1 MVEGAVTPRGLEVD
15 LTIRRSDVFRL
26 SLGLEIPAGTT
37 VALLGPNGAGKSTAV
52 AAIAGLLP
60 IDAGLITLN
69 GAVLDD
75 PTSDVF
81 VPADERSVGVVFQD
95 YLLFPHLSVL
105 ENVAFGL
112 RTRRMPREQAVART
126 RNWLERLGLG
136 SLERRRPGDLS
147 GGQAQRVAL
156 ARALVTEP
164 DLLLLDEPLSA
175 LDITIRTELRHTL
188 AEHLDAFSGP
198 RLLITHDPT
207 EAFLLGDD
215 IHVIENGA
223 VTQSGVADD
232 IRLRPRTQYAADL
245 AGANLISGT
254 ASSGRVDT
262 ADQTVHIADD
272 QVDGA
277 VLLTIHPTAISIHAN
292 RPEGSPRNNW
302 PTTVERVELLGT
314 RVRLRTGPPLPLTVE
329 LTEAARAE
337 MALTTGSTV
346 WVAVKATEIGVQADH
361 VGTGATHPTVDTVP
375 ESTA

>member
-1 MVEGAVTPRGLEVD
+1 MVEGAVTPSGLEVD
-15 LTIRRSDVFRL
+15 LTIRRSDVFQL
-26 SLGLEIPAGTT
+26 SLDLLIPAGTT

-60 IDAGLITLN
+60 IDTGRITLN

-75 PTSDVF
+75 PASDVF
-81 VPADERSVGVVFQD
+81 VPADERRVGVVFQD
-95 YLLFPHLSVL
+95 YLLFPHLSIL

-126 RNWLERLGLG
+126 RNWLERLGLE
-136 SLERRRPGDLS
+136 SLERRKPGDLS

-175 LDITIRTELRHTL
+175 LDVTTRTEMRHTL
-188 AEHLDAFSGP
+188 AEHLDAFAGP

-207 EAFLLGDD
+207 EAFLLADD

-223 VTQSGVADD
+223 VTQSGAADD

-245 AGANLISGT
+245 AGANLISGI
-254 ASSGRVDT
+254 ASAGRVDT
-262 ADQTVHIADD
+262 GGQTVHIADD
-272 QVDGA
+272 EVDGS
-277 VLLTIHPTAISIHAN
+277 VLLTIHPTAISVHN
-292 RPEGSPRNNW
+292 DRPEGSPRNSW
-302 PTTVERVELLGT
+302 PTTVERVELLGA

-346 WVAVKATEIGVQADH
+346 WVAVKATEIGVQADQ
-361 VGTGATHPTVDTVP
+361 PTVDTVS